1 MKISTERTAQETVHE
16 LKTWPEYYQKVKSG
30 EKTFEVRKLDRFF
43 NVGDTLILKEW
54 SPVRWQENGGY
65 SGDQVE
71 RKVTYVMNGGKWD
84 IPEGI
89 CIMGITPLDA
99 TGWQAIAESNRDANE
114 QACRSV
120 WALREENE
128 QLKKQLAAHQFKQS
142 PSDAQNDLQAELQKQ
157 IQEPQSGYVQT
168 EYLPQNQISN
178 VAWQG
183 HLVKLNAIHCT
194 CPYCS
199 KDFDIQ
205 PSLNTLIMRSNE
217 MDAGQPSN
225 VKEERL

>member
-1 MKISTERTAQETVHE
+1 MNKETQSTAQEKEE
-16 LKTWPEYYQKVKSG
+16 LKSMLLTHFGIESEEQRELIVNDLLNKERGLLNNGKS
-30 EKTFEVRKLDRFF
+30 EIPQRIYIERTKDNSAYVA
-43 NVGDTLILKEW
+43 
-54 SPVRWQENGGY
+54 
-65 SGDQVE
+65 QVE
-71 RKVTYVMNGGKWD
+71 NCEVGSSGAVAYGETEIEAAIKLTQTLVTKGYRV
-84 IPEGI
+84 E
-89 CIMGITPLDA
+89 L
-99 TGWQAIAESNRDANE
+99 S
-114 QACRSV
+114 
-120 WALREENE
+120 
-128 QLKKQLAAHQFKQS
+128 AHQFKQS

-183 HLVKLNAIHCT
+183 HLVKLNSIHCT

-205 PSLNTLIMRSNE
+205 PALNTLIMRSHE